1 MISRWFTCGC
11 SLAVLVLLSQYTGDN
26 HIAERLGSL
35 GIWDLWEA
43 LETTLGL
50 ASPHSPVVWREGLD
64 SPQQSFE

>member
-1 MISRWFTCGC
+1 M
-11 SLAVLVLLSQYTGDN
+11 LAEG
-26 HIAERLGSL
+26 LGSL

-50 ASPHSPVVWREGLD
+50 ASPHSPVLWREGPD